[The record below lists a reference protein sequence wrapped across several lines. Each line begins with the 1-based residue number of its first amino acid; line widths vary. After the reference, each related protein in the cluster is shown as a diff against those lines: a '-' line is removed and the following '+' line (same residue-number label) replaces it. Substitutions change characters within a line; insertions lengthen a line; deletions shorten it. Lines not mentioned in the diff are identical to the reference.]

1 MNSNV
6 KIKWKVQVK
15 KKMFKLY
22 FGFMLGKK
30 KILNSVIKIKL
41 NVNLEK

>member
-1 MNSNV
+1 MEG
-6 KIKWKVQVK
+6 KGK

-30 KILNSVIKIKL
+30 KNFEQCYK
-41 NVNLEK
+41 N

>member
-6 KIKWKVQVK
+6 KIKWKVKVK

-30 KILNSVIKIKL
+30 KNF
-41 NVNLEK
+41 E